1 MHGVILLHTYANQLS
16 YAVFTQANDMS
27 RLAQDEKNEIG
38 HGSRRVSSI
47 EVARRAGVSQS
58 AVSRAFTPGASVSE
72 DTRAKVLA
80 AAKELGYRPNVI
92 ARSLIRHSTKII
104 GIAMVRFTNPFYAS
118 LLKAFTEKLQG
129 LGFSTMLYNVAG
141 DNQIDTAL
149 PLALQYQV
157 DGIIVTSATLTSS
170 LADECAQ
177 TGTPVVLFN
186 RYAAD
191 SNVHAVGSDNTG
203 GGRMVADA
211 LVDAGHRRI
220 AYLAGEESSST
231 NRDRER
237 GFTERLGERGV
248 SLFLRDCGDFVY
260 DAAFQAAERLLNR
273 TEHPDAIFCGND
285 LMALAVLDYA
295 RCVLGIRVPAELSV
309 IGYDDIEMSAWPKY
323 DLTTIRQPIEAMV
336 DATVE
341 VLLDAI
347 RDPSRERALRLVSVQ
362 LIERT
367 SARLANAGRR

>member
-1 MHGVILLHTYANQLS
+1 MTK
-16 YAVFTQANDMS
+16 
-27 RLAQDEKNEIG
+27 LAQDEKNEIG
-38 HGSRRVSSI
+38 HGSHRVSSI

-72 DTRAKVLA
+72 DTRAKVLV

-157 DGIIVTSATLTSS
+157 DGIIVTSASLTSM
-170 LADECAQ
+170 LADESAQ

-186 RYAAD
+186 RYAMD
-191 SNVHAVGSDNTG
+191 SHVHAVGSDNAG

-211 LVDAGHRRI
+211 LLDAGHRRI

-260 DAAFQAAERLLNR
+260 DAAFPAAERLLNR
-273 TEHPDAIFCGND
+273 TERPDAIFCGND

-309 IGYDDIEMSAWPKY
+309 IGYDDIEISAWPKY

-341 VLLDAI
+341 VLMDAI
-347 RDPSRERALRLVSVQ
+347 RHPNRERALRLVSVQ